1 MRRRRNSYNPPISI
15 EGPRRGFSTPSPIR
29 PIARINNSPTLF
41 FGDVGNFDSAFPSR
55 KKVELKR
62 TVREANDAC
71 LWLRA
76 AGFPQYVQMYED
88 GQFPINLSQIQVER
102 DHAFLEQADIDSL
115 VRRLN
120 ILNRCA
126 DLMEEIKSKKEDDSE
141 DESQHRA
148 ISDHWTFRKR
158 NKKWSRRSRSHLRED
173 SFSSS
178 LEDILAEDSE
188 TNGASNLKVSPLLLV
203 TELRTSLTNLDK
215 RGVKTYSFL
224 PGDDQV
230 PKILVGTFPTENGIE
245 YAFDEEA
252 TSNGSGVFDVS
263 MDDTPHE
270 VSGDEGLGGDDD
282 DEFFEYDS
290 NTFPRGGI
298 DTFAMDMFSTFESN
312 LVKLR
317 SQSLPDL
324 FSNPHAELYHPLDD
338 DDDNDDDDDPNSS
351 SASVSTSSNLHS
363 SKDSIL
369 DDNTLSLETSLPS
382 TPNQEPK
389 QNSSELERKL
399 TTLPTHR
406 KENSLSSEAYESAES
421 EFSRSRPETPSS
433 PQKRIG
439 AGRKIQLSEKWSSS
453 SVPSARRST
462 EWSECPKW
470 HSFQKAHSY
479 RQVFRPVRTLIPIE
493 ELSVGQISVLKKLS
507 LIKLTALIE
516 LYKAK
521 SNIARIIKGRKHKLP
536 DIRHKSVFGVPLL
549 TNVQRTG
556 KALPPSIL
564 AALDYLTQG
573 SGLETSGLFRRGASK
588 AKIDGLKLLTEA
600 NPDLSDYSSFTCY
613 EVADMIKLYFR
624 QLPEPLLTSK
634 LSETL
639 LMIQENVPSQ
649 LRLQALQGVM
659 LLMPDENREAL
670 QTLLVFLK
678 QVADNSHVN
687 QMDAKNLAVCLAPSL
702 FALSQQLP
710 KPVNLTR
717 VGSFRRTAVNGHN
730 AASLNS
736 PAAIARNRMVNES
749 VASSQCLSEMI
760 SQANKLFLMPADML
774 QVCHFTHLEAGDPVP
789 YHELDLDKADTGST
803 YLESCVQCLHK
814 ELKRKFKGW
823 IHHSTP
829 QKGVDVSYLK
839 PTDGIPLR
847 VWRGVVEID
856 ASPDAVL
863 KKLWIEKYVWTGE
876 YSLTRQVARVDD
888 QTEILQYTTPSPS
901 GLTDR
906 DHCLLRT
913 WDFDPVSDTYIIV
926 STSVSHPSA
935 SLLAG
940 IRATE
945 LATRYVIERVDR
957 DKTRLTFICR
967 VDMKGRSSEYY
978 NTGFGPYLAS
988 SVANLRDSFHPPDF
1002 LETTV

>member
-1 MRRRRNSYNPPISI
+1 MWSHDYFFTYARRQWTGVCNAN
-15 EGPRRGFSTPSPIR
+15 
-29 PIARINNSPTLF
+29 AAF
-41 FGDVGNFDSAFPSR
+41 FALIVTSEYTQRDGVHGN
-55 KKVELKR
+55 
-62 TVREANDAC
+62 
-71 LWLRA
+71 
-76 AGFPQYVQMYED
+76 
-88 GQFPINLSQIQVER
+88 
-102 DHAFLEQADIDSL
+102 SL
-115 VRRLN
+115 VACCSGQLVPRPAYSVYIQFYWACHVNTACFLDYTKQS
-120 ILNRCA
+120 LFTA
-126 DLMEEIKSKKEDDSE
+126 LSSLQEDDSE

-462 EWSECPKW
+462 EW
-470 HSFQKAHSY
+470 
-479 RQVFRPVRTLIPIE
+479 LI
-493 ELSVGQISVLKKLS
+493 
-507 LIKLTALIE
+507 T
-516 LYKAK
+516 
-521 SNIARIIKGRKHKLP
+521 
-536 DIRHKSVFGVPLL
+536 
-549 TNVQRTG
+549 VQ
-556 KALPPSIL
+556 
-564 AALDYLTQG
+564 
-573 SGLETSGLFRRGASK
+573 LF
-588 AKIDGLKLLTEA
+588 
-600 NPDLSDYSSFTCY
+600 
-613 EVADMIKLYFR
+613 
-624 QLPEPLLTSK
+624 
-634 LSETL
+634 
-639 LMIQENVPSQ
+639 
-649 LRLQALQGVM
+649 
-659 LLMPDENREAL
+659 
-670 QTLLVFLK
+670 
-678 QVADNSHVN
+678 
-687 QMDAKNLAVCLAPSL
+687 
-702 FALSQQLP
+702 
-710 KPVNLTR
+710 
-717 VGSFRRTAVNGHN
+717 
-730 AASLNS
+730 
-736 PAAIARNRMVNES
+736 
-749 VASSQCLSEMI
+749 
-760 SQANKLFLMPADML
+760 
-774 QVCHFTHLEAGDPVP
+774 
-789 YHELDLDKADTGST
+789 
-803 YLESCVQCLHK
+803 
-814 ELKRKFKGW
+814 
-823 IHHSTP
+823 
-829 QKGVDVSYLK
+829 
-839 PTDGIPLR
+839 
-847 VWRGVVEID
+847 
-856 ASPDAVL
+856 
-863 KKLWIEKYVWTGE
+863 
-876 YSLTRQVARVDD
+876 
-888 QTEILQYTTPSPS
+888 YTFS
-901 GLTDR
+901 
-906 DHCLLRT
+906 
-913 WDFDPVSDTYIIV
+913 
-926 STSVSHPSA
+926 
-935 SLLAG
+935 
-940 IRATE
+940 
-945 LATRYVIERVDR
+945 
-957 DKTRLTFICR
+957 
-967 VDMKGRSSEYY
+967 
-978 NTGFGPYLAS
+978 
-988 SVANLRDSFHPPDF
+988 
-1002 LETTV
+1002 